1 MAELENTKM
10 VAIVDDDDL
19 MRSALQGLLKAVGLP
34 AQAFASAEEFLK
46 SGQQRQ
52 AGCLIADIRM
62 PGMSGLELQA
72 RLNAERCRVPII
84 FITAHGD
91 EQMRMQAS
99 PAGAV
104 EVMAKPFDDQ

>member
-1 MAELENTKM
+1 MDALEKTKL

-52 AGCLIADIRM
+52 T
-62 PGMSGLELQA
+62 GMSDRGYPHA
-72 RLNAERCRVPII
+72 GNVRSR
-84 FITAHGD
+84 T
-91 EQMRMQAS
+91 
-99 PAGAV
+99 AGAI
-104 EVMAKPFDDQ
+104 